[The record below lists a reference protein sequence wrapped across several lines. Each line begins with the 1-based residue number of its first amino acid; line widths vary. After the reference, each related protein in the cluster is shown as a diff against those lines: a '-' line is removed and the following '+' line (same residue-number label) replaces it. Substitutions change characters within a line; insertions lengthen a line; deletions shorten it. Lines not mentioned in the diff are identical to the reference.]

1 MTIQTPEVPENSFR
15 ITLELENKETRLDLV
30 LLDALGKQDENEDF
44 KSISKTQFKKLFTD
58 KRVLIKGQSAKAKSS
73 VNSGI
78 TYVDILLSTEEA
90 E

>member
-44 KSISKTQFKKLFTD
+44 KSISKTQFKKLFTE

-78 TYVDILLSTEEA
+78 TYVDILLSTEED

>member
-1 MTIQTPEVPENSFR
+1 MTIQKPEVPENSFR
-15 ITLELENKETRLDLV
+15 ITLELKNKETRLDLV
-30 LLDALGKQDENEDF
+30 LLDALVKQDENEDF

>member
-15 ITLELENKETRLDLV
+15 ITLELKNKETRLDLV
-30 LLDALGKQDENEDF
+30 LLDALVKQDENEDF

>member
-90 E
+90 G

>member
-78 TYVDILLSTEEA
+78 TYVDILLSTEED

>member
-15 ITLELENKETRLDLV
+15 ITLELKNKETRLDLV
-30 LLDALGKQDENEDF
+30 LLDALVKQDENEDF
-44 KSISKTQFKKLFTD
+44 KSISKTQFKKLFTE